1 MIKIHESLSNDF
13 IKKVEKD
20 KDVLAVILF
29 GGIVKRKSYSDVDV
43 CIVLKTE
50 SYNNLFLSKKK
61 LEYAAFLDEK
71 FDVQIFQQ
79 LPLYIKIRILKEGK
93 ILLCKDE
100 DALYEFAYE
109 TIKDSEDYQKIY
121 TNYLEGVSYA

>member
-1 MIKIHESLSNDF
+1 MIKIHERLKKDF

-29 GGIVKRKSYSDVDV
+29 GGIVKRKTYSDVDV

-61 LEYAAFLDEK
+61 LEYVAFLDEK

-79 LPLYIKIRILKEGK
+79 LPLYIRIRILKEGK
-93 ILLCKDE
+93 VMFCKDE
-100 DALYEFAYE
+100 SLLYEFAYE

-121 TNYLEGVSYA
+121 TNYLEGISYA